1 MKLSFAEKL
10 LVNSPLRA
18 FSLRVVEPFL
28 LERHIPFPKRADVLD
43 IGCGNGHG
51 LVMLHRRCQPAS
63 LVGVDVDAA
72 QLARARTRL
81 NAANVPAQLVEAD
94 VTHIPLPAHDFDCI
108 TSFGCLHHV
117 ENWQAALL
125 ECSRLLRHGGLLY
138 ALEFY
143 RPLLCNPLVGWLF
156 RHPPERFTH
165 ATFTAEVQKQGFGVL
180 YSFNLLGL
188 AGITIARLTGNPHTY
203 D

>member
-18 FSLRVVEPFL
+18 LSLRVVEPAL
-28 LERHIPFPKRADVLD
+28 LESHVPFPQKADVLD

-51 LVMLHRRCQPAS
+51 LVMLYRRCTPAS
-63 LVGVDVDAA
+63 LTGVDMDPA
-72 QLARARTRL
+72 QLALARKRL
-81 NAANVPAQLVEAD
+81 NATRVPAQLVEAD

-108 TSFGCLHHV
+108 TSFGCIHHV
-117 ENWQAALL
+117 ENWPSALL
-125 ECSRLLRHGGLLY
+125 ECTRLLRHGGLLY

-143 RPLLCNPLVGWLF
+143 RPLLCNPLTKWLF
-156 RHPPERFTH
+156 RHPPHRFTH
-165 ATFTAEVQKQGFGVL
+165 AEFTAEVEKQGFAIL
-180 YSFNLLGL
+180 YSRNLLGL